1 MTIKFVRQALAAAAI
16 AAVLPLQAHAY
27 DVVNT
32 QVPTNGLIM
41 SNTVDSGNWLAEKFS
56 VATTTQIDSVMAYV
70 LSSDAFSDAGKT
82 FTIAL
87 YANNGSNLP
96 SLNFAADSQGQLF
109 QATATYTADGWNG
122 VSNLNWTVGPG
133 SYWMALE
140 ADASSAA
147 FLQAPSG
154 ALPVAQAVAFYS
166 GGQQY
171 AATGLSDT
179 YGLHVTAVPE
189 PTSLMLILT
198 SLGMLGIAARRRG

>member
-1 MTIKFVRQALAAAAI
+1 
-16 AAVLPLQAHAY
+16 
-27 DVVNT
+27 
-32 QVPTNGLIM
+32 
-41 SNTVDSGNWLAEKFS
+41 
-56 VATTTQIDSVMAYV
+56 
-70 LSSDAFSDAGKT
+70 
-82 FTIAL
+82 
-87 YANNGSNLP
+87 
-96 SLNFAADSQGQLF
+96 
-109 QATATYTADGWNG
+109 
-122 VSNLNWTVGPG
+122 
-133 SYWMALE
+133 MALE